1 MGVLGARSP
10 LFQKM
15 GLRVAVWGRE
25 IPTHATRRPLG
36 RHRNLLM
43 KLHRGKMSIIG
54 VPRASATK
62 KNQIWL
68 KTQNFL
74 NVHRLKCQYK
84 HLCPEVESSFGA
96 LQWPYGA

>member
-1 MGVLGARSP
+1 MTVSTVSAVSAVAAVLVMTATLLNQRSA
-10 LFQKM
+10 K
-15 GLRVAVWGRE
+15 GK
-25 IPTHATRRPLG
+25 
-36 RHRNLLM
+36 RNE
-43 KLHRGKMSIIG
+43 
-54 VPRASATK
+54 